1 MSEQTSWEGLRQF
14 RVDRKI
20 PESDTITSFYLVPVD
35 DGSLAS
41 YLPGQFLGFK
51 LNVPGQ
57 SEPVRRTYTISEE
70 PGVGTYYRLSIKREP
85 APAGRPDLPPG
96 VSSNYFH
103 DDVGEGSVIDV
114 RAPRGDFHLDT
125 ESRRPVVL
133 LSGGV
138 GLTPMISMLGHICDE
153 ETPREVRFMHGARN
167 GREHAFGDHVRG
179 LAAGHPNVNVR
190 VLYSR
195 PDGGDRPGTD
205 FDRAGRVTVDY
216 LMETLPGRDFDFYL
230 CGPTAF
236 MKDLYDGLLTWGVPE
251 TDIHYEFFG
260 PAQSLAEMGDGPRRE
275 TAVETD
281 SAGDFEVTFSRSGIS
296 AAWNGFSDNILELAE
311 GAGLNPDSSCRSG
324 NCHTCLCTV
333 KSGTF
338 EYTHDD
344 IFEPD
349 GEDEILICSAR
360 PTSDLEIDL

>member
-1 MSEQTSWEGLRQF
+1 MTESNSWEGLRQF
-14 RVDRKI
+14 RVDRKT
-20 PESDTITSFYLVPVD
+20 PESDAITSFYLVPVD
-35 DGSLAS
+35 GGSIAA

-57 SEPVRRTYTISEE
+57 SDPVRRTYTISEKS
-70 PGVGTYYRLSIKREP
+70 GVASYYRLSIKREP
-85 APAGRPDLPPG
+85 APADRPDVPPG

-103 DDVGEGSVIDV
+103 DDVVEGSVIDV
-114 RAPRGDFHLDT
+114 RAPRGDFHLDV

-138 GLTPMISMLGHICDE
+138 GLTPMISMLGHICE
-153 ETPREVRFMHGARN
+153 ENRPRDVWFIHGARN
-167 GREHAFGDHVRG
+167 GREHAFGDYVRG
-179 LAAGHPNVNVR
+179 LAVSHPNVNIR
-190 VLYSR
+190 ILYSQ
-195 PDGGDRPGTD
+195 PDGSDRPGAD
-205 FDRAGRVTVDY
+205 FDRAGRVTTEY
-216 LMETLPGRDFDFYL
+216 LKENLPGHDFDFYL

-236 MKDLYDGLLTWGVPE
+236 MKDLYDGIRSWGVPGSA
-251 TDIHYEFFG
+251 IHYEFFG
-260 PAQSLAEMGDGPRRE
+260 PDQSLAELTDGAGRE
-275 TAVETD
+275 PAVEME
-281 SAGDFEVTFSRSGIS
+281 SAKAFDVTFSRSGIS
-296 AAWNGFSDNILELAE
+296 AAWNGLSDSILELAE

-338 EYTHDD
+338 EYIHDD

>member
-1 MSEQTSWEGLRQF
+1 MSGMTSWEGLRQF
-14 RVDRKI
+14 RVDRKT

-35 DGSLAS
+35 GGSIPT

-51 LNVPGQ
+51 LAVPGQ

-70 PGVGTYYRLSIKREP
+70 PGADTYYRLSIKREP

-103 DDVGEGSVIDV
+103 DDVVEGSVIDV
-114 RAPRGDFHLDT
+114 RAPRGDFHLDV

-138 GLTPMISMLGHICDE
+138 GLTPMISMLGHICE
-153 ETPREVRFMHGARN
+153 EESPRGVWFIHGTRN
-167 GREHAFGDHVRG
+167 GREHAFGDRVRG
-179 LAAGHPNVNVR
+179 LAARHSNINVR
-190 VLYSR
+190 ILYSQ
-195 PDGGDRPGTD
+195 PEGADRPGAD
-205 FDRAGRVTVDY
+205 FDRAGRVTIDY
-216 LMETLPGRDFDFYL
+216 VKENLPGRDFDFYL

-236 MKDLYDGLLTWGVPE
+236 MKDLYDGLRTWGVPE
-251 TDIHYEFFG
+251 SDIHYEFFG
-260 PAQSLAEMGDGPRRE
+260 PAQSLAELDNGAERE
-275 TAVETD
+275 VAVEGE
-281 SAGDFEVTFSRSGIS
+281 SAEAFDVTFSRSGVS
-296 AAWNGFSDNILELAE
+296 AAWNGSSDNILELAE

-338 EYTHDD
+338 EYIHDD

>member
-1 MSEQTSWEGLRQF
+1 MSERTPWEGLRQF
-14 RVDRKI
+14 RVDRKT
-20 PESDTITSFYLVPVD
+20 PESDTITSFYLVPM
-35 DGSLAS
+35 DGGSISS

-57 SEPVRRTYTISEE
+57 TEPVRRTYTISEK
-70 PGVGTYYRLSIKREP
+70 PDAGTYYRLSIKREP
-85 APAGRPDLPPG
+85 APADRPDLPPG

-103 DDVGEGSVIDV
+103 DDVVEGSVIDV

-138 GLTPMISMLGHICDE
+138 GLTPMISMLGHVCDE
-153 ETPREVRFMHGARN
+153 EAPRDVWFVHGARN
-167 GREHAFGDHVRG
+167 GREHAFGKHVRG
-179 LAAGHPNVNVR
+179 LAASHPNINVR
-190 VLYSR
+190 ILYSR
-195 PDGGDRPGTD
+195 PDGGDRPGAD
-205 FDRAGRVTVDY
+205 FDRAGRVSIAY
-216 LMETLPGRDFDFYL
+216 LMENLPGRDFDFYL
-230 CGPTAF
+230 CGPAAF
-236 MKDLYDGLLTWGVPE
+236 MKDLYDGLRSWGVPNS
-251 TDIHYEFFG
+251 DIHYEFFG
-260 PAQSLAEMGDGPRRE
+260 PAQSLDDGGGGSGQE
-275 TAVETD
+275 AVEQEA
-281 SAGDFEVTFSRSGIS
+281 AGVFEVTFSRSGTS
-296 AAWNGFSDNILELAE
+296 AVWNGSTDNILELAE

-333 KSGTF
+333 KNGTF
-338 EYTHDD
+338 EYAHDD